1 MPSAHG
7 QLDRP
12 TIPRSFSTTHDG
24 HATPLISNA
33 IGDRTIFFCFN
44 SSKEQDK
51 WYNLLRSLSGNR
63 TPDALRS
70 HRRLSLSILD
80 LTEVGKRYRGASTDP
95 AASLHTHDKSFENG
109 SRMSDGETRDT
120 SGQDSA
126 SIVSRKGKGLKVGW
140 TRKDRLCMEL

>member
-1 MPSAHG
+1 MPSARG

-12 TIPRSFSTTHDG
+12 TIPRSFSTTHEG
-24 HATPLISNA
+24 QAMPSTSNT

-44 SSKEQDK
+44 SSKEQDR
-51 WYNLLRSLSGNR
+51 WYNLLRSLAGTR
-63 TPDALRS
+63 TLRS

-80 LTEVGKRYRGASTDP
+80 LTEVGKRFRGASTDP
-95 AASLHTHDKSFENG
+95 AASLRTHDKSFETG
-109 SRMSDGETRDT
+109 SRLSDGETRDT